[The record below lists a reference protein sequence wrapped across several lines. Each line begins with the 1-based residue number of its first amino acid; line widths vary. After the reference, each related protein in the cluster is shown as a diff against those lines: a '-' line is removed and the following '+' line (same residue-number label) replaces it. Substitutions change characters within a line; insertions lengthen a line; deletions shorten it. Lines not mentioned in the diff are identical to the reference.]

1 MMINFYVHYIW
12 CKHHNY
18 FNGISSSIVAEAAAN
33 FFNANPRLVLD
44 IASPII
50 EDTAATIS
58 RALTARALSTFT
70 KDELFPL
77 Q

>member
-1 MMINFYVHYIW
+1 MYDSFKNLFIINF
-12 CKHHNY
+12 N
-18 FNGISSSIVAEAAAN
+18 FLADAAAN

-58 RALTARALSTFT
+58 RALTARALSVFT
-70 KDELFPL
+70 KEELVP
-77 Q
+77 